1 MNRKNNTRWS
11 STKRVQHTESCY
23 VTLMHCGIRKK
34 WLTQVK
40 CQKCFTIE
48 KFRSPSK
55 LHRNN
60 RHQ

>member
-34 WLTQVK
+34 MAD
-40 CQKCFTIE
+40 
-48 KFRSPSK
+48 SG
-55 LHRNN
+55 
-60 RHQ
+60 